1 MIVIKII
8 IRSQVCNEDTNSLNQ
23 SFVLGDTLCEHNDRG
38 VTIGLAIVWLLSHVI
53 LLLDNQFPWLM
64 TNRVRLCNSLHDEM
78 PPPPL
83 WLPLMPPL

>member
-8 IRSQVCNEDTNSLNQ
+8 IRSQVCDEDTNNSNQ

-53 LLLDNQFPWLM
+53 LFLDNQFPWLV
-64 TNRVRLCNSLHDEM
+64 TNRVRLCSSLHDEM
-78 PPPPL
+78 PPLPL

>member
-8 IRSQVCNEDTNSLNQ
+8 IRSQLCDEDTNNS
-23 SFVLGDTLCEHNDRG
+23 VLGDTPCEHNDRG

-53 LLLDNQFPWLM
+53 LFLDNQFPWLV
-64 TNRVRLCNSLHDEM
+64 TNRVRLCISLHDKM

-83 WLPLMPPL
+83 WLPLMSPL